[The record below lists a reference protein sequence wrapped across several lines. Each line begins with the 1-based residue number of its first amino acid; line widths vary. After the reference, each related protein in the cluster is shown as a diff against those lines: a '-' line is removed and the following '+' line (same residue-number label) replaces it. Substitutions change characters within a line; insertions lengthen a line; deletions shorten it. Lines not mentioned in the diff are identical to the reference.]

1 VDAALRLDRHVHVV
15 KNVDDL
21 YRVSDYIT
29 IHIPYNNDTKDFI
42 NAEAISKMKGQ
53 VRVLNLARGGLVN
66 DDDMIE
72 ALESGRVARYITD
85 FPDDKIAPVKNVIAF
100 PHLGASTPESEENCA
115 RMAADQL
122 KDYLINGNIKNS
134 VNLPNVSQEW
144 SGISR
149 VCLIHKNIPA
159 MLTRIT
165 SILADEGV
173 NVENMTNKSRKDYAY
188 TMVDLNSRIK
198 DTVADELR
206 AIPGMIRVRV
216 LNH

>member
-1 VDAALRLDRHVHVV
+1 MR
-15 KNVDDL
+15 
-21 YRVSDYIT
+21 
-29 IHIPYNNDTKDFI
+29 
-42 NAEAISKMKGQ
+42 
-53 VRVLNLARGGLVN
+53 
-66 DDDMIE
+66 
-72 ALESGRVARYITD
+72 
-85 FPDDKIAPVKNVIAF
+85 NVIAF

>member
-1 VDAALRLDRHVHVV
+1 MCIRDR
-15 KNVDDL
+15 
-21 YRVSDYIT
+21 
-29 IHIPYNNDTKDFI
+29 
-42 NAEAISKMKGQ
+42 
-53 VRVLNLARGGLVN
+53 
-66 DDDMIE
+66 
-72 ALESGRVARYITD
+72 
-85 FPDDKIAPVKNVIAF
+85 
-100 PHLGASTPESEENCA
+100 
-115 RMAADQL
+115 
-122 KDYLINGNIKNS
+122 DYLINGNIKNS

>member
-1 VDAALRLDRHVHVV
+1 
-15 KNVDDL
+15 
-21 YRVSDYIT
+21 
-29 IHIPYNNDTKDFI
+29 
-42 NAEAISKMKGQ
+42 M
-53 VRVLNLARGGLVN
+53 
-66 DDDMIE
+66 
-72 ALESGRVARYITD
+72 
-85 FPDDKIAPVKNVIAF
+85 KNVIAF

-144 SGISR
+144 SGIYR